1 MSRHDEMS
9 ILSEMFMAISWWS
22 IRRWN
27 PSCDLFR
34 RLRGVT
40 SVWSLFA
47 GAPSVTLMA
56 VSRVLTLEGKCA
68 AGTPSPLYFYGC
80 HEFVWPWLHKNT
92 KGQGRNQILGM
103 WLVEMAIS
111 TNRKPK
117 ICVSRFDP
125 VSQTTQ
131 SVVYIGCAGQFLEW
145 YFDAS
150 TQCWF
155 NVGPAS
161 KFSSRAISHI
171 TKVLH
176 TLDMPWRIKRESW
189 G

>member
-1 MSRHDEMS
+1 MYSYTLDGCREKNERQNKDRIHSAASRRLIPDKLKVTISPPKIVKSSKNDYVRADDVHRMQGHDEMS

-22 IRRWN
+22 IWRWN

-47 GAPSVTLMA
+47 GAPSVTLKA

-92 KGQGRNQILGM
+92 KGQR
-103 WLVEMAIS
+103 
-111 TNRKPK
+111 
-117 ICVSRFDP
+117 
-125 VSQTTQ
+125 SQSGGTR
-131 SVVYIGCAGQFLEW
+131 S
-145 YFDAS
+145 
-150 TQCWF
+150 
-155 NVGPAS
+155 
-161 KFSSRAISHI
+161 
-171 TKVLH
+171 
-176 TLDMPWRIKRESW
+176 
-189 G
+189 